1 MSEKLVSKD
10 SDKRERDAIF
20 YSDNSSS
27 LKLKEGYIQDKATGK
42 LVDGRKP
49 EEPVRQEYEKILNED
64 YDYAYEQ
71 IDIEV
76 SIQRGTKGKEKK
88 DRDRADIVIYKTKDK
103 AKRDQNEDV
112 LGIVETKRPHRE
124 DGIRQLMSYMSASSC
139 NWGVWT
145 NGEEIEYLYKNL
157 STGEIKRDY
166 VFQIPS
172 NGQSFEDIGRLA
184 KDKLK
189 PAKNLKPIFK
199 RILNILYANTNISR
213 REKLGSE
220 MIRLL
225 FCKIWD
231 EKYDQTKPPKFKIGF
246 KDRPEDVKRNIEEL
260 FNEVKKELVEDGVFE
275 ESEKIVIDPKSVA
288 YVVGELEQ
296 YSLMKTDKDIIG
308 NAFEIFAESKFV
320 GEKGEF
326 FTPREVVK
334 MCVKIIDPKPREKIL
349 DPACG
354 SAGFLIYALEHVWKE
369 MDTNSHYKGSPNLE
383 REKKELAEKYF
394 AGIDKE
400 IDLVKIAKAYMAIV
414 GDGRGS
420 IVQQNTLHNF
430 EDWDGRARLVLTN
443 DGKTPKK
450 VDVIL
455 TNPPFGAKIKI
466 QEKEVLEQFD
476 LGHKWRWD
484 KENNKWIM
492 TKETQKTEPQLLF
505 IERCLDFLNENGR
518 MAIILPDGVF
528 GNPTDGW
535 VRQWIRERTEILAIV
550 DCPPDTFMP
559 HTHTKTSVL
568 FLRKYKKSEHKENYP
583 IFCSVVKKCGHD
595 PRGTDI
601 LKLDGSP
608 DEEFS
613 EAAKR
618 FLMNPTRI
626 IKNWERQGFT
636 LYEGRL
642 KKDILIPRYYD
653 PETIKLLDE
662 LKRSG
667 KYEMKSILDL
677 IDEEIIKIKGAGTT
691 VNPQDYDTGEVPF
704 IRTSEI
710 SNWEINSDA
719 THKVARELYLKFKER
734 QDLKEEDVLFVKDGT
749 FLIGDTAMLTKEDL
763 EILVQSHFLIIRI
776 LEKTKLNPYLLFYL
790 LNIPIVKRQMD
801 EKTFVQAT
809 LSTIGDRLEEVVLPI
824 PKDKNKN
831 LEMIKD
837 ISKTILTRSQLRKQ
851 LKEIINQ

>member
-1 MSEKLVSKD
+1 MVE
-10 SDKRERDAIF
+10 I
-20 YSDNSSS
+20 
-27 LKLKEGYIQDKATGK
+27 KEGFIQDRATKK

-49 EEPVRQEYEKILNED
+49 EEPVRQEYERILNED
-64 YDYAYEQ
+64 YDYSYEQ
-71 IDIEV
+71 MDIEV
-76 SIQRGTKGKEKK
+76 FIQRGSKTKVKNDK
-88 DRDRADIVIYKTKDK
+88 DRADIVIYKATNK
-103 AKRDQNEDV
+103 AQRDQNEDI

-124 DGIRQLMSYMSASSC
+124 DGVRQLMSYMSASSC
-139 NWGVWT
+139 SWGVWT

-157 STGEIKRDY
+157 TTGEIKRDFI
-166 VFQIPS
+166 FQIPS
-172 NGQSFEDIGRLA
+172 KGLSFEDIGRLA
-184 KDKLK
+184 KKDLK
-189 PAKNLKPIFK
+189 PAKNLKPIFR
-199 RILNILYANTNISR
+199 RILNVLYANTNISR

-231 EKYDQTKPPKFKIGF
+231 EKYDQSKPPKFKIGF
-246 KDRPEDVKRNIEEL
+246 KDNPEEVKENVQEL
-260 FNEVKKELVEDGVFE
+260 FEKVKKELVEDGVFE
-275 ESEKIVIDPKSVA
+275 DNEKILIDPKSIA

-296 YSLMKTDKDIIG
+296 YSLMKTDKDVVG
-308 NAFEIFAESKFV
+308 DAFEIFAESKFA

-334 MCVKIIDPKPREKIL
+334 MCVRMIDPKPQEKIF

-354 SAGFLIYALEHVWKE
+354 SGGFLIYALEHIWSR
-369 MDTNSHYKGSPNLE
+369 MDNDPHYKGSPNLQD
-383 REKKELAEKYF
+383 EKKDIARKYF

-420 IVQQNTLHNF
+420 IVQENTLHNLT
-430 EDWDGRARLVLTN
+430 DWTGRARDLFTN
-443 DGKTPKK
+443 DGKSPKK
-450 VDVIL
+450 VDIIL

-466 QEKEVLEQFD
+466 QGKEELEHFD
-476 LGHKWRWD
+476 LGHKWKWSKDED
-484 KENNKWIM
+484 KWVM

-505 IERCLDFLNENGR
+505 IERCLEFLNENGR
-518 MAIILPDGVF
+518 MAIVLPDGVF

-535 VRQWIRERTEILAIV
+535 VRQWIKERAEILAII

-568 FLRKYKKSEHKENYP
+568 FLRKYTKGEQKDNYP

-595 PRGTDI
+595 ARGNDI
-601 LKLDGSP
+601 RNKDGTL

-613 EAAKR
+613 EVAKK
-618 FLMNPTRI
+618 FLTNPSRI

-636 LYEGRL
+636 LYEGKL
-642 KKDILIPRYYD
+642 KKDIMIPRYYN
-653 PETIKLLDE
+653 PETIRLIETLEK
-662 LKRSG
+662 SG
-667 KYEMKSILDL
+667 KYEMQSITDL
-677 IDEEIIKIKGAGTT
+677 IEKNIIRIKGAGAT
-691 VNPQDYDTGEVPF
+691 VNPQDYDTGDVPF

-719 THKVARELYLKFKER
+719 THKVARELYIKFKEK
-734 QDLKEEDVLFVKDGT
+734 QDLKPDDILFVKDGT
-749 FLIGDTAMLTKEDL
+749 FLIGDTALLTEQDL
-763 EILVQSHFLIIRI
+763 EILVQSHFLIIRVLDKEKIDPYI
-776 LEKTKLNPYLLFYL
+776 LFHL

-824 PKDKNKN
+824 PKSEKQKKELTEETRNILQTRAK
-831 LEMIKD
+831 LR
-837 ISKTILTRSQLRKQ
+837 SK
-851 LKEIINQ
+851 LKEMHKTD